1 MFEML
6 TGVLTL
12 AVQDGAA
19 AAGAET
25 AIIETVLID
34 GPKAFGIFVAGLIG
48 AFVLGAFLAKAMKVT
63 DWGMRFG
70 VCLAA
75 LAMGVMPFMV
85 RAINGETP
93 GEGMRFGIDLAGGTN
108 MVFQVIGTKE
118 KPLTGE
124 VMDKMVGAVIKRI
137 NPSGTAEITVR
148 QVGKDRLEVIVPGK
162 DKQTVD
168 DIKRRITKLGSLEFY
183 ITASP
188 AFDDEII
195 SQAKALSSDEEDLV
209 RTINTVDK
217 KGRPKI
223 IKEVYA
229 KWLPVFEDKDK
240 DPQVTIT
247 EPGSTGFKEDER
259 TGLRGVKK
267 ANKSAETKAQYTFL
281 QHSDAVSRDIEL
293 LRTGDDGKPEIY
305 SSKEYLVLVD
315 PPAQRVSGEY
325 LKQAGHGVDPQS
337 GGQIVTFRFNT
348 RGAFLFSRLTS
359 RHIPQ
364 PGKPKRG
371 LGIVLDGHIY
381 SAPVINS
388 TISENGQIEGNFT
401 YDEVVELT
409 EVLNAGALEVPIN
422 KKPLSEATV
431 DPTLGEDVRV
441 KGVQAIM
448 AAAAIVVLFML
459 VYYRFAGMVA
469 VICLFLN
476 LVLVLTVMMAVDA
489 TFTLPGLAGL
499 VLTIGM
505 AVDANVLIFERMRE
519 ETNRG
524 SSLRMAI
531 QNGFNKAFTT
541 IVDANVTTLITAV
554 ILYMIGTEVV
564 KGFAVSLFVGITMSM
579 FTALYVGRVIFDVAE
594 KKRWITKLNMLS
606 IVGATQWDFLAKR
619 RLCATLSI
627 VLISCGLVAFFSRG
641 EKSYDIDFTGGTM
654 VTFQLTDSA
663 ETETVREALA
673 KQFTDN
679 FTVERLTLA
688 VTNATSGS
696 NHFRLRTT
704 ETDTEENASEKLDVP
719 EGAAVGSQWSEDG
732 WTYEITATQ
741 SGTDAT
747 WTIEAREGRGR
758 RQTWNVSVESGLLK
772 ATKSAEERVRDKVNA
787 AFEDESS
794 MNVRM
799 VTMERT
805 ELTPYAIEEGDDP
818 AFAKKHKRFD
828 GGHTS
833 IIKLFTEGLPT
844 EIAVGTVSD
853 MLAKAIGE
861 IEGYEGL
868 DPEAV
873 FAIEGLTGSGKNA
886 VAHEVQK
893 FSEVTAW
900 ATSELSAEDFK
911 EALEKMQETLDS
923 APLFDEVNTFA
934 SAVAS
939 EMKTSA
945 IMAIIISLLAIVA
958 YIWFRFQ
965 KITFGLAAVVALV
978 HDVLIVLGLMAIASY
993 LSDNALGKALLLNDF
1008 RINLPMVAA
1017 FLTIVGYSLND
1028 TIVVFDRIREVR
1040 GKNPSLTDE
1049 IVNTSLNQTLS
1060 RTLLT
1065 SLTTFF
1071 VVGILYV
1078 FGGEGIHGFAFCLT
1092 LGVIV

>member
-19 AAGAET
+19 ASPAVKT
-25 AIIETVLID
+25 AVPAVEAANVS
-34 GPKAFGIFVAGLIG
+34 GGMAFGIFVTGLLG
-48 AFVLGAFLAKAMKVT
+48 AFILGAFLAKAMKVT
-63 DWGMRFG
+63 DWGLRFG

-85 RAINGETP
+85 RAMNGETL
-93 GEGMRFGIDLAGGTN
+93 GEGIRLGIDLAGGTN
-108 MVFQVIGTKE
+108 MVFQVQEEEGKE
-118 KPLTGE
+118 LTDE
-124 VMDKMVGAVIKRI
+124 LMDKMVGAVQKRI
-137 NPSGTAEITVR
+137 NPSGTSEITVR
-148 QVGKDRLEVIVPGK
+148 RVGKDRIEVIVPGE

-188 AFDDEII
+188 AFDSEII
-195 SQAKALSSDEEDLV
+195 SQAEALSKDEKQLV
-209 RTINTVDK
+209 RTLGD
-217 KGRPKI
+217 GS
-223 IKEVYA
+223 KEVIA
-229 KWLPVFEDKDK
+229 MWLPVFEKDN

-247 EPGSTGFKEDER
+247 DPGDTDFESDER
-259 TGLRGVKK
+259 IGLKAVEE
-267 ANKSAETKAQYTFL
+267 ANKTADTKAEYTFL
-281 QHSDAVSRDIEL
+281 RHSDAVDRNVEMY
-293 LRTGDDGKPEIY
+293 RTRDGKREDY

-315 PPAQRVSGEY
+315 PPEQQVSGKY

-364 PGKPKRG
+364 AGKPKRG
-371 LGIVLDGHIY
+371 LGIVLDRHIY

-401 YDEVVELT
+401 FEEVRELT
-409 EVLNAGALEVPIN
+409 GVLNAGALEVPIN
-422 KKPLSEATV
+422 PKPLSEATV
-431 DPTLGEDVRV
+431 DPTLGEDVRQ

-448 AAAAIVVLFML
+448 AAAAVVVLFML
-459 VYYRFAGMVA
+459 AYYRFAGIVA

-531 QNGFNKAFTT
+531 QNGFSKAFTT

-594 KKRWITKLNMLS
+594 KKRWITKLNMFSL
-606 IVGATQWDFLAKR
+606 VGATKWDFLAKR
-619 RLCATLSI
+619 RPCAMISI
-627 VLISCGLVAFFSRG
+627 LMISCGLVAFFSRG
-641 EKSYDIDFTGGTM
+641 EKNYDIDFTGGTM
-654 VTFQLTDSA
+654 VTFQLTDTA
-663 ETETVREALA
+663 ETETVQAALG

-688 VTNATSGS
+688 GTAATSGS
-696 NHFRLRTT
+696 KHFRLRTT
-704 ETDTEENASEKLDVP
+704 ETDTEENA
-719 EGAAVGSQWSEDG
+719 
-732 WTYEITATQ
+732 T
-741 SGTDAT
+741 
-747 WTIEAREGRGR
+747 EA
-758 RQTWNVSVESGLLK
+758 L
-772 ATKSAEERVRDKVNA
+772 SAEDRVRQKVYE
-787 AFEDESS
+787 AFKSESS
-794 MNVRM
+794 MNLLM
-799 VTMERT
+799 VTMEHS
-805 ELTPYAIEEGDDP
+805 ELKSFTIEEGAEKAD
-818 AFAKKHKRFD
+818 AMHYSRFD
-828 GGHTS
+828 GGQTS
-833 IIKLFTEGLPT
+833 DITLSNEV
-844 EIAVGTVSD
+844 AVGTISD
-853 MLAKAIGE
+853 MLASAIEDITAGE
-861 IEGYEGL
+861 GSKYP

-873 FAIEGLTGSGKNA
+873 FGIEGTNGSGMNA
-886 VAHEVQK
+886 VGQEVQK
-893 FSEVTAW
+893 FDGLTAR
-900 ATSELSAEDFK
+900 ATPELSAEDF
-911 EALEKMQETLDS
+911 ETALAAMQAQLDS
-923 APLFDEVNTFA
+923 SPLFDEVNTFA

-945 IMAIIISLLAIVA
+945 IMAIVISLLAIVA

-978 HDVLIVLGLMAIASY
+978 HDVLIVLGLMAIASF

-1071 VVGILYV
+1071 VVCILYV

-1092 LGVIV
+1092 LGVIVGTYSSIYVASPVLVWLMNRDTKTA

>member
-1 MFEML
+1 MFDML

-19 AAGAET
+19 ASPAASPAAAPAVEAANIGGGT
-25 AIIETVLID
+25 
-34 GPKAFGIFVAGLIG
+34 AFGIFVAGIVG
-48 AFVLGAFLAKAMKVT
+48 AFILGAFLAKAMKVT
-63 DWGMRFG
+63 DWGIRFG

-85 RAINGETP
+85 RAINGETL
-93 GEGMRFGIDLAGGTN
+93 GEGIRLGIDLAGGTN
-108 MVFQVIGTKE
+108 MVFQVQEEEGKE
-118 KPLTGE
+118 LTDE
-124 VMDKMVGAVIKRI
+124 LMDKMVGAVQKRI
-137 NPSGTAEITVR
+137 NPSGTSEITVR
-148 QVGKDRLEVIVPGK
+148 RIGKDRIEVIVPGE
-162 DKQTVD
+162 DAQTVN

-188 AFDDEII
+188 AFDNEVIV
-195 SQAKALSSDEEDLV
+195 QAQALSSDEKQLV
-209 RTINTVDK
+209 KTLGD
-217 KGRPKI
+217 GS
-223 IKEVYA
+223 KEVIA
-229 KWLPVFEDKDK
+229 MWLPVFEKDN

-247 EPGSTGFKEDER
+247 APGDTDFDEDER
-259 TGLRGVKK
+259 TSLSDVDEANANLAVK
-267 ANKSAETKAQYTFL
+267 AKAQYTFL
-281 QHSDAVSRDIEL
+281 QHSDAVDRDVEM
-293 LRTGDDGKPEIY
+293 LRIRDGKREKY

-315 PPAQRVSGEY
+315 PPEQQVSGKY

-359 RHIPQ
+359 RHVPQ

-371 LGIVLDGHIY
+371 LGIVLDRHIY

-401 YDEVVELT
+401 FDEVRELT
-409 EVLNAGALEVPIN
+409 GVLNAGALEVPIN
-422 KKPLSEATV
+422 PKPLSEATV
-431 DPTLGEDVRV
+431 DPTLGEDVRQ

-448 AAAAIVVLFML
+448 AAAVVVVLFML
-459 VYYRFAGMVA
+459 AYYRFAGVVA

-519 ETNRG
+519 ESNRG

-531 QNGFNKAFTT
+531 QNGFGKAFTT

-594 KKRWITKLNMLS
+594 KKRFITKLNMFSL
-606 IVGATQWDFLAKR
+606 VGATQWNFLGKR
-619 RLCATLSI
+619 RMCAMIS
-627 VLISCGLVAFFSRG
+627 VLLIGCGLVAFFSRG
-641 EKSYDIDFTGGTM
+641 EKNYDIDFTGGTM
-654 VTFQLTDSA
+654 VTFQLSEPA
-663 ETETVREALA
+663 ETEAVQEALG

-688 VTNATSGS
+688 GTNATSGS
-696 NHFRLRTT
+696 KHFRLRTT
-704 ETDTEENASEKLDVP
+704 ETDTEENVSE
-719 EGAAVGSQWSEDG
+719 E
-732 WTYEITATQ
+732 
-741 SGTDAT
+741 
-747 WTIEAREGRGR
+747 
-758 RQTWNVSVESGLLK
+758 
-772 ATKSAEERVRDKVNA
+772 KSAEDRVRQKVYE
-787 AFEDESS
+787 AFKDESS
-794 MNVRM
+794 MNLLM
-799 VTMERT
+799 VTMEHG
-805 ELTPYAIEEGDDP
+805 ELAPYNIEEGDDS
-818 AFAKKHKRFD
+818 ADAMEHRRFD

-833 IIKLFTEGLPT
+833 DITLSTEVS
-844 EIAVGTVSD
+844 AGTISD
-853 MLAKAIGE
+853 MLADAIESISAGE
-861 IEGYEGL
+861 GSKYP

-873 FAIEGLTGSGKNA
+873 FAIRGLKGSELNA
-886 VAHEVQK
+886 VDQEVQK
-893 FSEVTAW
+893 FSRVTAW
-900 ATSELSAEDFK
+900 GTSELTAADF
-911 EALEKMQETLDS
+911 ETALATMQAQLDS
-923 APLFDEVNTFA
+923 SPLFDEVNTFA

-978 HDVLIVLGLMAIASY
+978 HDVLIVLGMMALASY
-993 LSDNALGKALLLNDF
+993 LSGNPIGDALLLNDF

-1049 IVNTSLNQTLS
+1049 IVNASLNQTLS

-1071 VVGILYV
+1071 VVCILYA

-1092 LGVIV
+1092 LGVIVGTYSSIYVASPVLVWLMNRDAKAV